1 MTALEGTATHGAAQA
16 PSTAEPLTF
25 GPVVQ
30 GCAGFGGLYE
40 PIDDETV
47 RRALQTAWDSGVRA
61 FDTAPHYGVGL
72 AEERLGAFLAEQPRG
87 EFVVSTKVGRLLVDD
102 PEAPSEG
109 EGFVGTPRRRRVRD
123 YSADG
128 VRRSLEESLQR
139 MGLDRVDLALI
150 HDPEDYLDQAVAEAA
165 PALSALRDEGV
176 IGGYGVGTNF
186 ADTAVRLVT
195 ETDLDHVLIA
205 GRYSL
210 LDRAAADELLPAC
223 AERAVKLLAAGV
235 LNSGLLVD
243 PNVEVPYFNY
253 EPAPPHVVAKARHLQ
268 DTCARYGVELRAA
281 ALQFPVRHPAV
292 GAVVI
297 GARTPEA
304 VADTMKQ
311 LAVQIPPTLWA
322 ELDELVA
329 AP

>member
-1 MTALEGTATHGAAQA
+1 MTALS
-16 PSTAEPLTF
+16 STAESAAVTF

-30 GCAGFGGLYE
+30 GGAGFGGLYE
-40 PIDDETV
+40 PIDDDTV
-47 RRALQTAWDSGVRA
+47 REALQTAWDHGVRA

-72 AEERLGAFLAEQPRG
+72 SEERLGAFLSEQPRD
-87 EFVVSTKVGRLLVDD
+87 EFVLSTKVGRLLVDD
-102 PEAPSEG
+102 PAAPSDG
-109 EGFVGTPRRRRVRD
+109 EGFVDTPRRRRVRD
-123 YSADG
+123 YSGEG
-128 VRRSLEESLQR
+128 VRRSLEESLRR

-176 IGGYGVGTNF
+176 IGGYGVGTNYTDV
-186 ADTAVRLVT
+186 ALRLVR
-195 ETDLDHVLIA
+195 ETDLDTVMIA

-210 LDRAAADELLPAC
+210 LDRTAADELLPAC
-223 AERAVKLLAAGV
+223 AERAVTLLAAGV

-243 PNVEVPYFNY
+243 PFVEEPFFNY
-253 EPAPPHVVAKARHLQ
+253 EPAPPHLVAKARHLQ
-268 DTCARYGVELRAA
+268 ETCTRYGVELRAA

-304 VADTMKQ
+304 VADTMRQ
-311 LAVQIPPTLWA
+311 LSVHIPATLWA